1 METTCTVPR
10 LLISTLLLS
19 LLNNLRSHYWRH
31 EWLYWKDLGGSW
43 KSAWGWSHYPS
54 FYTVLPRA
62 ALYGWWNTILCM
74 GSTEEYV
81 SGYQIR
87 AVYFEEVLLPPVII
101 NTCTFYST
109 KSLFSFSAT
118 PGNIKTKH
126 IGLYSYNTTLQNC
139 EAPKVFF
146 SLFLSNVRILY
157 GTWQNL
163 RGKNKWR

>member
-1 METTCTVPR
+1 MVAERGKEEFALCP
-10 LLISTLLLS
+10 TLGS
-19 LLNNLRSHYWRH
+19 SRSQ
-31 EWLYWKDLGGSW
+31 
-43 KSAWGWSHYPS
+43 
-54 FYTVLPRA
+54 
-62 ALYGWWNTILCM
+62 
-74 GSTEEYV
+74 TEVRTQEK
-81 SGYQIR
+81 
-87 AVYFEEVLLPPVII
+87 VYFEEVLLPPVII

-157 GTWQNL
+157 GT
-163 RGKNKWR
+163 